1 MPSCAQSTDGD
12 ERPCPRS
19 NYGDI
24 VPGALT
30 RASLSQLIAGTAYD
44 HVSRFERS
52 EDLNQLAIRLAPAH
66 IHPFRNAVANANRRR
81 FARS

>member
-24 VPGALT
+24 VPGV
-30 RASLSQLIAGTAYD
+30 LSPAIDIFQLVNVDRIGLRYI
-44 HVSRFERS
+44 SQISIPS
-52 EDLNQLAIRLAPAH
+52 EDAE
-66 IHPFRNAVANANRRR
+66 RRYKQYCESPINNEA
-81 FARS
+81 FARHVPKNS